1 MVAFPQ
7 LKESH
12 VPQSINVIPSEF
24 WKYFSLMILD
34 LFSSPVP
41 SPHLILIHSFL
52 LTFPPDPIPCL
63 HLPLITIVFSLLSEI
78 QASS

>member
-41 SPHLILIHSFL
+41 SSHTLIIYFL
-52 LTFPPDPIPCL
+52 S
-63 HLPLITIVFSLLSEI
+63 SLLSHSIYQETFI
-78 QASS
+78 SQLCHQTT